1 MYVCL
6 RMILCVCTGR
16 VVCIM
21 DVGEARGGMED
32 SEKNLG
38 CSRLLNLKFGRG
50 MECLYLG
57 IE

>member
-1 MYVCL
+1 
-6 RMILCVCTGR
+6 
-16 VVCIM
+16 M
-21 DVGEARGGMED
+21 DVGEARGGMEE
-32 SEKNLG
+32 SEKNLD